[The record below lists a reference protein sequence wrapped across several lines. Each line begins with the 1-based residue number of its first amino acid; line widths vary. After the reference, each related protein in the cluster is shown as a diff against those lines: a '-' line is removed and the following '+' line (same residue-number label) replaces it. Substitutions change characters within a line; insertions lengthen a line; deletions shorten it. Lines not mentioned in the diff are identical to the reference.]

1 MRKLFISECTLTSAG
16 KAYESILRGTLPDL
30 TVIAKE
36 HALYFTSI
44 PPFEPTG
51 NFYTVQTPI
60 TQKIYSED
68 SKPRTLLAWNSYI
81 AHRHLP
87 VNTQLTIMPTGVLL
101 TTPNNLLDTYT
112 PLHFPNPLQEVMTAK
127 EIAMHYQISI
137 KSVIHDIQT
146 SFSSHEKKV
155 SGQDWLVT
163 KEAVLFYYENKEIE
177 SPYINPLLRVF
188 TTLEASHL
196 WKKAANEVRS
206 AASGSGHRTA
216 RMDSNDCRK
225 AERTWLVTYEAMEK
239 LFGTPSYKEWSSMI
253 QNLNAE

>member
-16 KAYESILRGTLPDL
+16 KAYESIMRGTLPDL

-44 PPFEPTG
+44 PPFEPT
-51 NFYTVQTPI
+51 
-60 TQKIYSED
+60 ED
-68 SKPRTLLAWNSYI
+68 SKSRTLLAWNSYI

-163 KEAVLFYYENKEIE
+163 KEAALFHYENKEIE

-188 TTLEASHL
+188 T
-196 WKKAANEVRS
+196 KKLQMKYVLPLPVPDIVQHAWIATTV
-206 AASGSGHRTA
+206 
-216 RMDSNDCRK
+216 
-225 AERTWLVTYEAMEK
+225 EK
-239 LFGTPSYKEWSSMI
+239 
-253 QNLNAE
+253 QNALGL

>member
-112 PLHFPNPLQEVMTAK
+112 PLHFPNPLQEVMTDK
-127 EIAMHYQISI
+127 
-137 KSVIHDIQT
+137 
-146 SFSSHEKKV
+146 
-155 SGQDWLVT
+155 
-163 KEAVLFYYENKEIE
+163 
-177 SPYINPLLRVF
+177 
-188 TTLEASHL
+188 
-196 WKKAANEVRS
+196 
-206 AASGSGHRTA
+206 
-216 RMDSNDCRK
+216 
-225 AERTWLVTYEAMEK
+225 
-239 LFGTPSYKEWSSMI
+239 
-253 QNLNAE
+253 